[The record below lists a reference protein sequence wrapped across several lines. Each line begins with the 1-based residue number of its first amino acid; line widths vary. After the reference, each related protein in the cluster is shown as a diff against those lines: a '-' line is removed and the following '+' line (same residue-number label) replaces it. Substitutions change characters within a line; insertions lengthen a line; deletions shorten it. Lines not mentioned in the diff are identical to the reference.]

1 MSTVSTFVAFLRGV
15 NVNGTSMKMAEVC
28 TVFEKAGMQK
38 VISILASGNI
48 IFQTNLSAS
57 ESKSILEKTLSS
69 HFNYEAFLFVKTKDE
84 VASFFENNPFKASPD
99 FHIYSFIGDAGLDK
113 ILMDQFEN
121 VTHSVGEA
129 AQIVGNNFYWKVS
142 KGNTLQPGFGKIL
155 GNKKFKNLL
164 TSRNINTFEKILKK
178 I

>member
-15 NVNGTSMKMAEVC
+15 NVNGTSMKMAEVSS
-28 TVFEKAGMQK
+28 VFEKAGMQN

-48 IFQTNLSAS
+48 IFQTQLTASAAR
-57 ESKSILEKTLSS
+57 SILENAMSI

-84 VASFFENNPFKASPD
+84 AASIFDNNPFQPDPD
-99 FHIYSFIGDAGLDK
+99 FHIYSFIGDIGLDK

-121 VTHSVGEA
+121 MTHSVGES
-129 AQIVGNNFYWKVS
+129 AQIVTNNFYWKVP

-155 GNKKFKNLL
+155 GNKKFKNLF

-178 I
+178 M